1 MDEIM
6 IINFISQDS
15 SVNVD
20 IIYLSTDVFAEVEKK
35 LY

>member
-1 MDEIM
+1 M

>member
-6 IINFISQDS
+6 IINFISQNS
-15 SVNVD
+15 SVNVG
-20 IIYLSTDVFAEVEKK
+20 IIFLPTDVFAEVEKK

>member
-15 SVNVD
+15 SVNVC
-20 IIYLSTDVFAEVEKK
+20 IKYLTTYVFAEVEK
-35 LY
+35 